1 MNPLGTHFQVWAGSW
16 DPEEIRPA
24 AEKAAAIGYDFMEL
38 PVRAPETVDA
48 EAIAK
53 ILEDNGMFCTTSF
66 IHTLET
72 DIASEDAD
80 IVAKGE
86 ALMYEALAKARDMGS
101 TRLVGGF
108 HSSLKKHDT
117 ARTETGRRNA
127 VNVLR
132 RVAERAGEMGIV
144 LCLEPLNRYE
154 SNLINTGG
162 QALEMIA
169 QIGSDNMFVH
179 LDSFH
184 MNIEEAS
191 PANALRE
198 CGDRLGYVHVAENFR
213 GYLGTGTID
222 FASIFK
228 ALADINYDGP
238 IALEVFSSAVVNPEH
253 SARLAIWREVWSD
266 SEDMAS
272 HAIAFMRKGIEAAR
286 RT

>member
-1 MNPLGTHFQVWAGSW
+1 MNPLGTHFQVWVGSW
-16 DPEEIRPA
+16 DPDEIRPA
-24 AEKAAAIGYDFMEL
+24 AEKAAEIGYDFLEL
-38 PVRAPETVDA
+38 PVRAPETVNA
-48 EAIAK
+48 EAIAR
-53 ILEDNGMFCTTSF
+53 ILENNGMFCTASF

-72 DIASEDAD
+72 DIASEDSD

-86 ALMYEALAKARDMGS
+86 ALMYEALAKARDIGS

-117 ARTETGRRNA
+117 ARTEGGRRNA

-132 RVAERAGEMGIV
+132 RVAERAAEMGV
-144 LCLEPLNRYE
+144 VMCLEPLNRYE
-154 SNLINTGG
+154 SNLINTGE
-162 QALEMIA
+162 QALEMIGE
-169 QIGSDNMFVH
+169 IGSDNMFVH

-191 PANALRE
+191 PANAIRD
-198 CGDRLGYVHVAENFR
+198 CGDRLGYLHLAENFR
-213 GYLGTGTID
+213 GYLGTGSID

-228 ALADINYDGP
+228 ACSDIGYDGP
-238 IALEVFSSAVVNPEH
+238 IALEVFSSAVVDPAH

-272 HAIAFMRKGIEAAR
+272 HALKFMRSGIEAAQDG
-286 RT
+286 